1 MEFIE
6 TSIVELKDVPWDI
19 VRTALGGSRNP
30 GNRYQH
36 VPGFVNMP
44 GDVEDQWVGLV
55 RKALEA
61 AQMDTGLVED
71 AVLQSTQPMPNGW
84 RELKQVEGSAVPHI
98 KDPMGG
104 QWNILLPCNLQV
116 AEWCSAT
123 SGSTIKVERNPVEGS
138 WDITG
143 EFPVENGERY
153 EGLYFANLME
163 AARFV
168 HLQTNN
174 REKISAVMAEYTQRW
189 ETVVTALHAECGK
202 VLEDIFQEWYPD
214 DDGSLPVASDDD
226 LDTLRE
232 LVKDKWLYIDRHFPV
247 GFENTNS
254 VRGDVP
260 VYAASLRPLAG
271 WAGDLI
277 NRLVTFGAP
286 VPPEPF
292 LAVLPLAVPP
302 AGEMPVAY

>member
-6 TSIVELKDVPWDI
+6 TSIIELKNVPWDI

-30 GNRYQH
+30 GSRYQH
-36 VPGFVNMP
+36 IPGFVNMP
-44 GDVEDQWVGLV
+44 SDVEDQWVGLT
-55 RKALEA
+55 RQALEA

-71 AVLQSTQPMPNGW
+71 AVLQSTQPMPYGW
-84 RELKQVEGSAVPHI
+84 RELEQVEGSTVPHI

-104 QWNILLPCNLQV
+104 QWNILLPCNLQI
-116 AEWCSAT
+116 AGWCSAT
-123 SGSTIKVERNPVEGS
+123 SGSTIRVERNLDGS

-143 EFPVENGERY
+143 EFPMENGKRY

-163 AARFV
+163 AARFA
-168 HLQTNN
+168 HLQVDNQ
-174 REKISAVMAEYTQRW
+174 EKISAVMAEYTQRW
-189 ETVVTALHAECGK
+189 NGIVTALHAECGDA
-202 VLEDIFQEWYPD
+202 LEDIFQEWYPD
-214 DDGSLPVASDDD
+214 DDNSLPVAGKSD
-226 LDTLRE
+226 LDTLTK
-232 LVKDKWLYIDRHFPV
+232 LAIGKCLSITIHFPS

-271 WAGDLI
+271 WADDLI
-277 NRLVTFGAP
+277 AELNTLGAP
-286 VPPEPF
+286 TPPEPF

-302 AGEMPVAY
+302 AEEMPVAY